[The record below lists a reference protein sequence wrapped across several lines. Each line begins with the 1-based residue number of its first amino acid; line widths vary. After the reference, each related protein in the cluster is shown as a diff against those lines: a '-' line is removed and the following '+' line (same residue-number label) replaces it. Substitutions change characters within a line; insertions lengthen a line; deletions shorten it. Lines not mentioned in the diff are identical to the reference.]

1 MRNKPLPVFFLCFEC
16 PLVGLLSLLLAP
28 CPVLLPSSGAVRSS
42 LPALLAVYHGVG
54 RDGTRS
60 LSRYRLPALPPLLA
74 RADVSPACVF
84 LDVPAC
90 LSVGLWRCRLRSACL
105 LACRHLCRYCGSG
118 IVYMICPDIII

>member
-42 LPALLAVYHGVG
+42 LPALLADYRGVR

-74 RADVSPACVF
+74 RAGVSPVCVF
-84 LDVPAC
+84 LAVPLACLLGCGGADCDLPAC
-90 LSVGLWRCRLRSACL
+90 LRAAICV
-105 LACRHLCRYCGSG
+105 G
-118 IVYMICPDIII
+118 IVAA